1 MAKKSG
7 RGKPRKVAAAGARK
21 GPQPKKK
28 TGQVNREPIEQPT
41 PEMTARVTF
50 DLITITDEMGKALG
64 RGYRRRP
71 LFETMRTK
79 GAISPD
85 EVDALRFYRTAHD
98 RCEYS
103 PMKSC
108 LNVEH
113 SGGGFSAA
121 QAVFRST
128 PAILAARRNLRLC
141 EARLGHS
148 LGTMRAVALE
158 DLSFSELA
166 IRRYG
171 CREKD
176 GKVLPKSGRD
186 RARVKDE
193 FQAGLLM
200 LTDVVRSLTTQAG
213 VEEIWIFPEEDGTA
227 TIRRGLVAPVR
238 TYRCWGDSE
247 KLDTIMADLRKRWG
261 GALRFDNPVLARAAL
276 DDADAGRLN
285 RLEPE
290 ELAA

>member
-1 MAKKSG
+1 MASRKSG
-7 RGKPRKVAAAGARK
+7 RGKSRANTGGA
-21 GPQPKKK
+21 KKK
-28 TGQVNREPIEQPT
+28 PQVIKEPIEQPT
-41 PEMTARVTF
+41 PEQSARVTF

-71 LFETMRTK
+71 LFETMRTT

-108 LNVEH
+108 LNVENG
-113 SGGGFSAA
+113 GGGFSAA
-121 QAVFRST
+121 QAAFVTT
-128 PAILAARRNLRLC
+128 PSVLAARRNLRLC

-148 LGTMRAVALE
+148 LATMRAVAL
-158 DLSFSELA
+158 DDRSFSELA
-166 IRRYG
+166 VQRYG

-176 GKVLPKSGRD
+176 GKILPKSGRD
-186 RARVKDE
+186 RARIKDE
-193 FQAGLLM
+193 FQAGLLT
-200 LTDVVRSLTTQAG
+200 LTDIVRSLTTQAG
-213 VEEIWIFPEEDGTA
+213 VEEIWVFPEDDGTA
-227 TIRRGLVAPVR
+227 TIRRGIVAPAR

-261 GALRFDNPVLARAAL
+261 GQLRFATPQAARDAL
-276 DDADAGRLN
+276 DEADAGRLG
-285 RLEPE
+285 RLLPD

>member
-1 MAKKSG
+1 MASRKSG
-7 RGKPRKVAAAGARK
+7 RGKARK
-21 GPQPKKK
+21 TTSSAKKK
-28 TGQVNREPIEQPT
+28 LQITREPIAQPT
-41 PEMTARVTF
+41 PELAARVSF

-113 SGGGFSAA
+113 AGGGFSAA
-121 QAVFRST
+121 QIAFTST
-128 PAILAARRNLRLC
+128 PSVLAARRNLRLC
-141 EARLGHS
+141 ESRLGHS
-148 LGTMRAVALE
+148 LATMRAVAL
-158 DLSFSELA
+158 DDRSFSELA
-166 IRRYG
+166 IQRYG

-176 GKVLPKSGRD
+176 GKILPRSGRD
-186 RARVKDE
+186 RTKVKDE
-193 FQAGLLM
+193 FQVGLLR
-200 LTDVVRSLTTQAG
+200 LTDIVRSLTTRAA
-213 VEEIWIFPEEDGTA
+213 VEEIWVVPEEDGTA
-227 TIRRGLVAPVR
+227 TIRRGLVAPAR

-247 KLDTIMADLRKRWG
+247 KIDTIMADLRKLWG
-261 GALRFDNPVLARAAL
+261 GAMRFDTPQAAIKAL
-276 DDADAGRLN
+276 DEADADRLN
-285 RLEPE
+285 RLLPD